1 MRMGLGQEGVGVV
14 EVVLKVELRVESA
27 AAVVVVVLRAM
38 VKVGGDGREPGRMA
52 VVDEASECEM
62 GPVMFGTDSPTALA
76 AGALAGPGSAL
87 EFVWNRSYLQALP
100 APLEETQPV

>member
-1 MRMGLGQEGVGVV
+1 MRMGLGQEEVGMV
-14 EVVLKVELRVESA
+14 ELVLKVELRFEL
-27 AAVVVVVLRAM
+27 AAVVVVVVVVLWAM

-52 VVDEASECEM
+52 VVEEASECEV

-87 EFVWNRSYLQALP
+87 EFVWNRS
-100 APLEETQPV
+100 